1 MTAFLA
7 FLAAAAVFLAAFSGA
22 VLAVLILFAGINRF
36 ADFGESRGWWT
47 RRRY

>member
-1 MTAFLA
+1 MSLSDGWVWIV
-7 FLAAAAVFLAAFSGA
+7 AVYLAAFAGV
-22 VLAVLILFAGINRF
+22 VLAVLLIFAAINRF